1 MLYLKNEKKNNLH
14 NKTPTT
20 VIKKSKKTH
29 SIFTKINRTEIIHR
43 DHSFSTFGKFSV
55 KSNISYSLI
64 HTRTCAYQ
72 GVRIDTFSKNFFE
85 RTKRMIPWKHSLAVA
100 LGNTPQQAKVCTKS
114 QEERYP
120 VDDTYLFKASNGNTR
135 TICETCS

>member
-55 KSNISYSLI
+55 KSNISYPLI
-64 HTRTCAYQ
+64 RTRTCY
-72 GVRIDTFSKNFFE
+72 FFE
-85 RTKRMIPWKHSLAVA
+85 KFFRT
-100 LGNTPQQAKVCTKS
+100 
-114 QEERYP
+114 Y
-120 VDDTYLFKASNGNTR
+120 
-135 TICETCS
+135 